1 MTSGIWGVCSG
12 LDTGSNESG
21 HKPTK
26 TAAMLTQKNAAT
38 FDQQTQTRLM
48 ETHLLSLATAEIEG
62 RPLWHYLQGYDNKL
76 RHPQNVRDTWTGAK
90 FECQFHED
98 TRIIAS
104 KVCQKQY
111 TTMACILR
119 QHSSICG
126 RPARFIGLCR
136 KAYHTVRARA

>member
-1 MTSGIWGVCSG
+1 VGMRFSKFHSISHITNDIRNMGVCSG

-76 RHPQNVRDTWTGAK
+76 RHPQKCEGYLDR
-90 FECQFHED
+90 CQI
-98 TRIIAS
+98 RVPVS
-104 KVCQKQY
+104 
-111 TTMACILR
+111 
-119 QHSSICG
+119 
-126 RPARFIGLCR
+126 
-136 KAYHTVRARA
+136 